1 MLRAPVK
8 QALDYHAFD
17 DTRALFGVPNFW
29 NVASNL
35 PFLVVGLLGIEELSD
50 CPRGALSASM
60 PPNSF
65 FRRRDLRR
73 SRLSLLSSYAGQ
85 RLPDLGSPA
94 HDDGVHVLCRDH
106 HRGAHRSPDRCP
118 VAATACAARRGVG
131 RLLAADR
138 RLRPYIVVQFL
149 PLLVIPLVLLLF
161 PSSFSS
167 VALVWAML
175 GSYALSK
182 ALELGD
188 DFTFAFG
195 GLMSG
200 HALKHAVAALSM
212 YLFVLAVRTRAAT
225 TV

>member
-1 MLRAPVK
+1 MPSTTPARCSASPTSGTSPRTCLFSSSACLESRSSRIARA
-8 QALDYHAFD
+8 AL
-17 DTRALFGVPNFW
+17 
-29 NVASNL
+29 
-35 PFLVVGLLGIEELSD
+35 
-50 CPRGALSASM
+50 CPRPCRLIR
-60 PPNSF
+60 F